1 MRPTILSAA
10 VLTLGMTL
18 AAACADVSQ
27 PNASGPNASGMSP
40 EQLDRVTAVLDKYVA
55 AGDIAGSVS
64 LVYRHGEV
72 AHVSARGFQDMDAKT
87 PMQRDTIFGLA
98 SMTKPITAVSAMM
111 LVEEG
116 KLSLDEPLD
125 GWLPELADRKVLND
139 PNGPLDEVH
148 DSPRPI
154 TLRDLLRY
162 TMGIG
167 STGYAGIAPEAP
179 ISEAFAALR
188 GGGEIT
194 ADAYMKRLGAL
205 PLVDAPGERFMYNTP
220 SQVTGVLISRVSGMG
235 LDRFMETKIFEP
247 LGMNDTGFLVPADK
261 RGRLATYYRADE
273 QSGTL
278 VPVPN
283 SDERYKAPPVFP
295 SGAGGLA
302 STVDDYLQ
310 FARMMLHM
318 GEVDGVRL
326 LSRASIELMT
336 TDHMPEDPDKRFFIN
351 EDFWRG
357 AGFGFG
363 VEVVTDRL
371 NPAGGSSIGSYWW
384 QGATGVAWTADPQE
398 DMIWLRFIQGSRGN
412 AGGFSTDY
420 LDAVYH
426 SIVD

>member
-1 MRPTILSAA
+1 MRRMTPIAA
-10 VLTLGMTL
+10 LLTLGITL
-18 AAACADVSQ
+18 AATGAAISQ
-27 PNASGPNASGMSP
+27 TNASGMSP
-40 EQLDRVTAVLDKYVA
+40 ERLERVTAALDKHIA
-55 AGDIAGSVS
+55 AGTIAGAVS
-64 LVYRHGEV
+64 LIYRHGEV
-72 AHVSARGFQDMDAKT
+72 AHISARGFQDMDAQT

-98 SMTKPITAVSAMM
+98 SMTKPITAVSVMM

-116 KLSLDEPLD
+116 KLSLDAAVD
-125 GWLPELADRKVLND
+125 QWLPELANPKVLND

-167 STGYAGIAPEAP
+167 TTGYAGIAAEAP
-179 ISEAFAALR
+179 IAEAFAALR

-205 PLVDAPGERFMYNTP
+205 PLVDAPGERFMYSTP
-220 SQVTGVLISRVSGMG
+220 SRVTGVLISRVSGMG
-235 LDRFMETKIFEP
+235 LDRFMETRIFDL
-247 LGMNDTGFLVPADK
+247 LGMDDTGFWVPADK
-261 RGRLATYYRADE
+261 RDRLATYYRADE

-295 SGAGGLA
+295 SGSGGLA

-310 FARMMLHM
+310 FARMMLNK

-351 EDFWRG
+351 ENFWRG

-363 VEVVTDRL
+363 VEVVTERL
-371 NPAGGSSIGSYWW
+371 NLNGPSVGSYWW

-398 DMIWLRFIQGSRGN
+398 DMIWLRLIQGSRG
-412 AGGFSTDY
+412 AAGFSRDY
-420 LDAVYH
+420 LDAVYQA
-426 SIVD
+426 IAD